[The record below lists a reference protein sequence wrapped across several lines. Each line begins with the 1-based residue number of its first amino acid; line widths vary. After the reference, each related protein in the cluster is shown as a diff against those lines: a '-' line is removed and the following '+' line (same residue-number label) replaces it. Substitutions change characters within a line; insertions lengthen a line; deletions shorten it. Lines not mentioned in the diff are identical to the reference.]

1 MSQTPVRLPIDL
13 DSIYREVLAEVH
25 RAFVFMR
32 FGHRGVSLWHFDETE
47 LPGSLQI
54 LVVPEPMP
62 EHVLKDYNEQYV
74 SWILG
79 NGLRDLVEAFAH
91 FLDQI
96 YDAGLS
102 LVPSVDQA
110 KRMKQFERLS
120 LAAKVKILKDEFQVE
135 GMYARHFESFVSAR
149 NALAHGAGI
158 VRQKNCTDGDELVIT
173 WLGLD
178 PSLLASDGNRY
189 EANKLPAGVQFVEPL
204 RHERP
209 VRERRWKVGE
219 RVRLTATDLAEIT
232 YMASHEAIDVCD
244 ALCEFAVRQGIRLK
258 QVTII
263 RGGSD
268 DPSPSK
274 T

>member
-1 MSQTPVRLPIDL
+1 VYVR
-13 DSIYREVLAEVH
+13 YFE
-25 RAFVFMR
+25 
-32 FGHRGVSLWHFDETE
+32 ETE
-47 LPGSLQI
+47 LRGSLEI

-62 EHVLKDYNEQYV
+62 EDVLKNYNEQYV

-96 YDAGLS
+96 YAAGLT
-102 LVPSVDQA
+102 LAPSADQA
-110 KRMKQFERLS
+110 KRMKKFEQVS
-120 LAAKVKILKDEFQVE
+120 LGAKVKTLKDEFQIE
-135 GMYARHFESFVSAR
+135 GMYACHFESFVFAR

-158 VRQKNCTDGDELVIT
+158 VRQKHCTDGDALVIT

-244 ALCEFAVRQGIRLK
+244 ALCEFALKQGIRLK

-268 DPSPSK
+268 DPTSSK
-274 T
+274 V

>member
-1 MSQTPVRLPIDL
+1 MSQTCVSPAIDL
-13 DSIYREVLAEVH
+13 DRIYREVLAEVH

-32 FGHRGVSLWHFDETE
+32 LGHRGVSLWHFDETE
-47 LPGSLQI
+47 LPGSLRI

-62 EHVLKDYNEQYV
+62 EHVLKEYNEQYV

-96 YDAGLS
+96 YDSGLT
-102 LVPSVDQA
+102 LAPSVDQA
-110 KRMKQFERLS
+110 KRMKKFERVS
-120 LAAKVKILKDEFQVE
+120 LGAKVKILKDEFQVE
-135 GMYARHFESFVSAR
+135 GIYARHFESFVSAR
-149 NALAHGAGI
+149 NALAHGSGV
-158 VRQKNCTDGDELVIT
+158 VRQKHCTDGDELVIT

-189 EANKLPAGVQFVEPL
+189 EANKLPAGAQFVEPL

-209 VRERRWKVGE
+209 VRERRWRVGE
-219 RVRLTATDLAEIT
+219 RIRLTAMDLAEIT

-244 ALCEFAVRQGIRLK
+244 ALSEYALKQGIRLK

-268 DPSPSK
+268 DPQP
-274 T
+274 